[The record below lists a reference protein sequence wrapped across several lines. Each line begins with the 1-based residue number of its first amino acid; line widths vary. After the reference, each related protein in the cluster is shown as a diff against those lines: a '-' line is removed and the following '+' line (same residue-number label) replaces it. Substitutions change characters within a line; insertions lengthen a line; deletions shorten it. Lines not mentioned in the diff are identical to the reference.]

1 MSAVQHTRFASPV
14 TLLRE
19 WAERGDRQALHE
31 ALFVGFTV
39 DLPFLERVAVPVA
52 RGLGARTAVIGDA
65 AQGLHDPVDVRM
77 AGRSYLHGLAT
88 CRGAFHPKVVLLVGE
103 HACRLAVGS
112 GNPTLS
118 GWGANDE
125 LWTVVETEDDDSHA
139 LLADLADWLDELP
152 SAVSMAP
159 WSAAHLAELAAL
171 LTERHVNAPAGPEAG
186 PRLLHNLRQSL
197 LEQLPLGPVD
207 ELHAY
212 APFIDEAGH
221 ALRALVDRMVPGRV
235 TLGLQP
241 RWSSYDA
248 GSVRAAL
255 GGTAAQIRLL
265 DETRMRHGK
274 FIEWQTGGRR
284 YALTGSANLTRAALG
299 SSTRDGGNCELAV
312 FSADTLP
319 LLPDEGRTAPLA
331 SLTGRTIR
339 PFTSTGD
346 ALVLLGAKTDS
357 EGLHVSLARSRP
369 VPVAVST
376 SPDGSPGSWTE
387 IGSISPGA
395 SACSFPQP
403 EVPGA
408 AVRATCV
415 RPDGSTVESAVVF
428 VYSPVHC
435 AGRHGADSGPRL
447 RYDYTAQ
454 ALFADERAARR
465 FETDLLRLRELTAGT
480 STPRPRVSP
489 ATGTATASV
498 AVSAVDRWD
507 AYVADCRRMIGAPL
521 TDLAFGT
528 LQMGLPQAPSSRWVV
543 SAVTGNSA
551 AEDDE
556 AYETYEDEA
565 EDEEPFTANVPV
577 APHIPPDQRVHCRT
591 WIRRWVGT
599 LADPAPAPH
608 PDAPPATRVSLP
620 VRLVVAN
627 LYVQLLA
634 AGVWDE
640 HDQTWREGLSDLL
653 EALGSDEEPGEPGE
667 PEQQT
672 PPETRRRLDAVA
684 AVVMTLLG
692 QDATFTGGGEHDVL
706 AAHAWQRA
714 KSMIARADPAQAE
727 DLMIPPEQAL
737 ARVAPWT
744 EVERLIARA
753 QEDDPLTEVVEE
765 LSASGWEASYEDGLW
780 EITGSFGNAVPVV
793 TRAADRLG
801 RHHPNGVL
809 VRARSR
815 NRWAFVAWAAPH
827 LVLLNPP
834 ARVWRTYQV
843 RPPATPESRFSGGD
857 LSAVPGRVGN
867 PAPLPKGPPEALR
880 KILAEVGL
888 PYPELIRRLFAEDV

>member
-14 TLLRE
+14 TLLHE
-19 WAERGDRQALHE
+19 WAERNDRQALHE

-39 DLPFLERVAVPVA
+39 DLPFLEKVAIPVA

-65 AQGLHDPVDVRM
+65 ARGLHDPVDVRM

-103 HACRLAVGS
+103 YACRLAVGS

-152 SAVSMAP
+152 SAVSLAP
-159 WSAAHLAELAAL
+159 WSASHLAGLAAL
-171 LTERHVNAPAGPEAG
+171 LTERHVDAPAGPEAG

-221 ALRALVDRMVPGRV
+221 ALSALVDRLVPRRV
-235 TLGLQP
+235 TLGIQP

-248 GSVRAAL
+248 GTIKAAL
-255 GGTAAQIRLL
+255 SGSSAQIRLL

-299 SSTRDGGNCELAV
+299 TSTRDGGNCELAV
-312 FSADTLP
+312 FAADTLP
-319 LLPDEGRTAPLA
+319 LLPEEGRIAPLA
-331 SLTGRTIR
+331 SLVGRTIR
-339 PFTSTGD
+339 PFTSNGQ

-369 VPVAVST
+369 APVAIST

-387 IGSISPGA
+387 IGSIPPGA
-395 SACSFPQP
+395 LACSFPQP

-415 RPDGSTVESAVVF
+415 RPDGSTVESPVVF

-435 AGRHGADSGPRL
+435 ARRHGADSGPRL

-454 ALFADERAARR
+454 VLFADERAARR

-480 STPRPRVSP
+480 SAPRVSP
-489 ATGTATASV
+489 ATGAAAGSV
-498 AVSAVDRWD
+498 ALSGVDRWD

-528 LQMGLPQAPSSRWVV
+528 LQIGLPQAPSSRWVV
-543 SAVTGNSA
+543 SAVTGSGA
-551 AEDDE
+551 TEDDE
-556 AYETYEDEA
+556 AYEDEA
-565 EDEEPFTANVPV
+565 EDEEPFTASVPV
-577 APHIPPDQRVHCRT
+577 APHIPPDQRVRCRT

-599 LADPAPAPH
+599 LAASGASPAVP
-608 PDAPPATRVSLP
+608 VP

-640 HDQTWREGLSDLL
+640 NDQSWRDGLSDLL
-653 EALGSDEEPGEPGE
+653 EALGSEDGPSEAD
-667 PEQQT
+667 QQA

-684 AVVMTLLG
+684 AVVMTLLR
-692 QDATFTGGGEHDVL
+692 QDATITGGGEHDVL
-706 AAHAWQRA
+706 AARAWQSS
-714 KSMIARADPAQAE
+714 KDTIARAEPAQVE

-737 ARVAPWT
+737 ARVAPWS
-744 EVERLIARA
+744 EVERLVALA
-753 QEDDPLTEVVEE
+753 QEDDPHAEVVEE
-765 LSASGWEASYEDGLW
+765 LSAAGWEASYEDGLW
-780 EITGSFGNAVPVV
+780 EITGSFGNPVPVV
-793 TRAADRLG
+793 SRAADRLG

-843 RPPATPESRFSGGD
+843 RSPATPESRFSGGD
-857 LSAVPGRVGN
+857 LSTVPGRVGT
-867 PAPLPKGPPEALR
+867 PAPLPAGAPEALR

-888 PYPELIRRLFAEDV
+888 LYPELIRRLFAESK